1 MDTQAPLPIARLE
14 MAPDG
19 DAPEGALTS
28 ADGRRMPFSGWTGLA
43 AAIEDWRQ
51 RERTSRPAPTTKP

>member
-1 MDTQAPLPIARLE
+1 MDEQAPLPSARLE

-19 DAPEGALTS
+19 DAPAGALTS

-51 RERTSRPAPTTKP
+51 RERTGRPIPPAKR